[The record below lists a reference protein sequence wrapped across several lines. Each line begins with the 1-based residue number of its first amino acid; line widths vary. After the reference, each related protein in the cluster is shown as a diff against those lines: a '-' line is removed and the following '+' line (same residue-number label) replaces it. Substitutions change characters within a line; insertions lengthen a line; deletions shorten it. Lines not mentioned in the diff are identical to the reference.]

1 MLAVVIG
8 FLYKRKERTKMEE
21 TTTAKTMNKADTAIK
36 FLDDYSK
43 WAVQLIEILKNFFE
57 RIAEI
62 FKSE

>member
-1 MLAVVIG
+1 
-8 FLYKRKERTKMEE
+8 MEE